1 MTVEICCDSLQAAK
15 TAAGSGADRI
25 ELCADLSC
33 GGLTPSHELIDEVS
47 TLGVPVNILI
57 RPRAGDFVYNEH
69 DIHHILF
76 NIAYCGNSKING
88 VVIGALTREGKVDI
102 PLCRDMV
109 DLARSYNLSITFH
122 RAIDESA
129 DIMAALDDVLS
140 LGIERILTS
149 GGRPSAPEGAD
160 VIKKMV
166 ERAAGRTVI
175 MAGAGITPENVK
187 NLIAETGVSEVH
199 GSRAGIAK
207 VIKNG

>member
-1 MTVEICCDSLQAAK
+1 
-15 TAAGSGADRI
+15 
-25 ELCADLSC
+25 
-33 GGLTPSHELIDEVS
+33 
-47 TLGVPVNILI
+47 
-57 RPRAGDFVYNEH
+57 
-69 DIHHILF
+69 
-76 NIAYCGNSKING
+76 
-88 VVIGALTREGKVDI
+88 
-102 PLCRDMV
+102 MV